1 MSVKVV
7 AKNKKAF
14 HDFEILERI
23 EAGVALMG
31 TEVKSIREGR
41 VNLKEGYARIRE
53 GEIWLEGC
61 HISPYSHGNIHN
73 HDSIR
78 PRKLLL
84 HRREINRLIGRV
96 EQKGLTIVPLSLYFS
111 KGGKVKVE
119 LGVARGKKIHD
130 KRETARRRA
139 MEREIR
145 AEMKGRAQ

>member
-41 VNLKEGYARIRE
+41 VNLKESYARIRK